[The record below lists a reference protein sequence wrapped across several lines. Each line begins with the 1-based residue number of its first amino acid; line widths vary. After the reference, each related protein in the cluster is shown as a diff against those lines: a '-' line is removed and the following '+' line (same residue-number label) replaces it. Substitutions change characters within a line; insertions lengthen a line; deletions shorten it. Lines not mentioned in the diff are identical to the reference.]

1 MCDITKRIDKYKNRV
16 ALRHL
21 VKHTIH
27 THINIILKKIICKED
42 ALPFLNNCVL
52 DLTLCG
58 ASFFRVGDP

>member
-42 ALPFLNNCVL
+42 ALPFLN
-52 DLTLCG
+52 D
-58 ASFFRVGDP
+58 